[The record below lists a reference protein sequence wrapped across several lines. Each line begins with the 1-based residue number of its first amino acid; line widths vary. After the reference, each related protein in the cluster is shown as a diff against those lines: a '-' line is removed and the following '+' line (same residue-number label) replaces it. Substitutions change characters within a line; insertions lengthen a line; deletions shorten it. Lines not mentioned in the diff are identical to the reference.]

1 MIIITEL
8 LPNLKSELF
17 IKFLLIGHRLQYL
30 GDRELKKDG
39 LTTKQAL
46 AIIAIEKMFTSPP
59 SISDVTDVLST
70 SRQNVKQ
77 IINQLVK
84 KGFLSIN
91 QDERDK
97 RILRIQNTE
106 KNQQYWD
113 ERADDHVKFIQSVL
127 DGLTD
132 QEIKVLDQLINK
144 FLNHIEKRY
153 NEVKS

>member
-1 MIIITEL
+1 MITITEL
-8 LPNLKSELF
+8 LSNLKNELF

-46 AIIAIEKMFTSPP
+46 AIIAIEKMFSSPP

-84 KGFLSIN
+84 KGFLTIN
-91 QDERDK
+91 QDEKDR
-97 RILRIQNTE
+97 RVLRIQSTE

-113 ERADDHVKFIQSVL
+113 KRAEDHVKFIQSVL

-132 QEIKVLDQLINK
+132 QEVRTLDQLINK
-144 FLNHIEKRY
+144 LLNHIEKRY
-153 NEVKS
+153 SEVK

>member
-1 MIIITEL
+1 MITITEL
-8 LPNLKSELF
+8 LSNLKNELF

-46 AIIAIEKMFTSPP
+46 AIIAIEKMFSYPP

-84 KGFLSIN
+84 KGFLTIN
-91 QDERDK
+91 QDEKDR
-97 RILRIQNTE
+97 RVLRIQSTE

-113 ERADDHVKFIQSVL
+113 KRADDHVKFIQSVL

-132 QEIKVLDQLINK
+132 QEVRTLDQLINK
-144 FLNHIEKRY
+144 LLNHIEKRY
-153 NEVKS
+153 SEVK

>member
-1 MIIITEL
+1 VITITEL
-8 LPNLKSELF
+8 LSNLKNELF

-46 AIIAIEKMFTSPP
+46 AIIAIEKMFSSPP

-84 KGFLSIN
+84 KGFLTIN
-91 QDERDK
+91 QDEKDR
-97 RILRIQNTE
+97 RVLRIQSTE

-113 ERADDHVKFIQSVL
+113 KRAEDHVKFIQSVL

-132 QEIKVLDQLINK
+132 QEVRTLDQLINK
-144 FLNHIEKRY
+144 LLNHIEKRY
-153 NEVKS
+153 SEVK